1 MGPTIL
7 IGIAAA
13 IFAFL
18 VVGTIW
24 SNLIEQSMSGI
35 VAMAA
40 AGFVFKYF
48 WDKDKKELAALLNPP
63 DQVWPVSYPIAWGC
77 IIDVLKRS
85 GVETGMSGRSIWQ
98 VIQEDD
104 SRGFIQAKL
113 VFNQLLGAG
122 EHKTTVPREI
132 YLVVQLAAEQA
143 STRLHFEYQMLSPS
157 GAGVVRELI
166 KKNQDDFRTYMES
179 NRIQ

>member
-1 MGPTIL
+1 LGPTIL

-63 DQVWPVSYPIAWGC
+63 DQVWPVSYPIAW
-77 IIDVLKRS
+77 
-85 GVETGMSGRSIWQ
+85 
-98 VIQEDD
+98 
-104 SRGFIQAKL
+104 
-113 VFNQLLGAG
+113 
-122 EHKTTVPREI
+122 
-132 YLVVQLAAEQA
+132 AA
-143 STRLHFEYQMLSPS
+143 SLTF
-157 GAGVVRELI
+157 
-166 KKNQDDFRTYMES
+166 
-179 NRIQ
+179 

>member
-1 MGPTIL
+1 MGPTVL

-24 SNLIEQSMSGI
+24 SNLIEQSMSGM
-35 VAMAA
+35 VAITA

-63 DQVWPVSYPIAWGC
+63 DQVWPVPYPIAWGC

-85 GVETGMSGRSIWQ
+85 GVETGVSGRSVWQ
-98 VIQEDD
+98 VMQEDD

-122 EHKTTVPREI
+122 EHKSTVTREI
-132 YLVVQLAAEQA
+132 HLVVQLAAEETT
-143 STRLHFEYQMLSPS
+143 TRLHFEYQMLSPS
-157 GAGVVRELI
+157 GAGVARELI